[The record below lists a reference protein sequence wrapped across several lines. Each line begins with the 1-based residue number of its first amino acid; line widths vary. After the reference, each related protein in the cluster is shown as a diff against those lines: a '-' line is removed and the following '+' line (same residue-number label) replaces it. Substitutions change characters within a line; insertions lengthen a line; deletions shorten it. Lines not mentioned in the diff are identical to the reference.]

1 MDDDI
6 RHATRVLNRPKIEP
20 RNPLPPPSPGDLADS
35 ATESGRS
42 WDRGGEDRPGSR
54 KDDGGGGGIEAFDP
68 GSSDYK
74 AYGRADNLTL
84 PSLRLIFKDGS
95 EKACLYSQLDS
106 NGLRDGCEF
115 LPSSGDGRGNV
126 IRLRFA
132 GHSTVFLVIIEGLR
146 LRRVWELI
154 MAHQTPW
161 ICELPTDAPFLGGND
176 PVIRSITFK
185 EVKEGR

>member
-1 MDDDI
+1 MSMRLVTGSRSNTVDDDI
-6 RHATRVLNRPKIEP
+6 RHATRVLNRPKIGS
-20 RNPLPPPSPGDLADS
+20 RNLVPPPSPGDPADS
-35 ATESGRS
+35 ATDSGRF
-42 WDRGGEDRPGSR
+42 WDRGGETQPGAPMDR
-54 KDDGGGGGIEAFDP
+54 DGQDGIEAFDP

-126 IRLRFA
+126 IRLRLA
-132 GHSTVFLVIIEGLR
+132 GHSAVFLVIIEGLR

-154 MAHQTPW
+154 MGH
-161 ICELPTDAPFLGGND
+161 
-176 PVIRSITFK
+176 
-185 EVKEGR
+185 